1 MVESKLTHDQRMLAL
16 RMYGEGYRYAD
27 IQRQLKIDFGISLHH
42 ESIRSTCDAKINKPF
57 IEKFRTAYLSR
68 VSEVPIA
75 NKRVRIDDLEKV
87 REKILRVIEKNPL
100 QTQKQRNEFLAFSS
114 RLVAVVQQARE
125 ETEKRPEIMNN
136 FSLVNEFSSLSD
148 DELRQTRDEL
158 LAKVQKSLQLGDKK
172 EFPLLEEDRM
182 DPLKDDV

>member
-1 MVESKLTHDQRMLAL
+1 MAESKLTHDQRMQVL

-42 ESIRSTCDAKINKPF
+42 ESIRSTCDAKINQPF
-57 IEKFRTAYLSR
+57 IERFRAAYLNK

-87 REKILRVIEKNPL
+87 REKILRVIDKNPL
-100 QTQKQRNEFLAFSS
+100 ETQKQRNEFLAFSS

-125 ETEKRPEIMNN
+125 EIEKRPEIMNT
-136 FSLVNEFSSLSD
+136 FSVNEFSDMSD
-148 DELRQTRDEL
+148 EDLQKTREEL
-158 LAKVQKSLQLGDKK
+158 LAKVRQSIQPGDKK
-172 EFPLLEEDRM
+172 EFPLLEEGRN